1 MRSVRHE
8 FSART
13 KKAANLRAGG
23 RCEARG
29 AIYGLEPGARCTAIL
44 GAGNREHDHWPL
56 AADIEGSDTLENCVT
71 CCRRCHA
78 YKTANYDIP
87 MRAKSK
93 RVRRRAGLDPDTRK
107 HKPRPIRSAPFRPGP
122 KQRIPSRPFP
132 KR

>member
-107 HKPRPIRSAPFRPGP
+107 HKPRPIRSAPFRHGP